1 MNYKF
6 KLKVTITLFSLISI
20 IFPIDVANAHE
31 SDNNESDKYLY
42 NAIGQYGKLG
52 TSNAGYEYKF
62 ADAPGNGD
70 NPGISYIGANDPVK
84 LTSVITTSQSSESS
98 SAQTGNVN
106 CDDGGK
112 IWDSKNT
119 VLWNAEMDSV
129 TYLDCDQF
137 TIFKSLGYDFTE
149 KPIIDVT
156 PGVSSTRTRVNQ
168 AALTLSLSTGSKS
181 YPFSQALTLST
192 TGGSGSGN
200 LTYSVSNGT
209 ATGCSLSSDSSPT
222 TITASTAGTCSV
234 TATKAQDVDYN
245 STVSSAVSFT
255 FSALAP
261 DAVTSLIATPA
272 STTCALS
279 WTAGSAN
286 GSDITDYTIE
296 YSTDGVNYTT
306 FADGTSTATTATV
319 TGLTAS
325 TLYTLR
331 VTAVNSIGSGSSTT
345 VSCTTTA

>member
-1 MNYKF
+1 MKYKF
-6 KLKVTITLFSLISI
+6 KLKVLITLLSLISI
-20 IFPIDVANAHE
+20 IFPINVASASE
-31 SDNNESDKYLY
+31 SDNYAY

-62 ADAPGNGD
+62 TDAPGRGD
-70 NPGISYIGANDPVK
+70 NPGVAYIGAPDPKKVVN
-84 LTSVITTSQSSESS
+84 VITTSESSESFS
-98 SAQTGNVN
+98 VQTGKVN

-112 IWDSKNT
+112 IWDSSNT
-119 VLWNAEMDSV
+119 ILWNAEMDSV
-129 TYLDCDQF
+129 TYLDCDEF
-137 TIFKSLGYDFTE
+137 TIYKFSGYNFTE

-156 PGVSSTRTRVNQ
+156 PGVSSTKARVNQ
-168 AALTLSLSTGSKS
+168 AILTLSVSTASKS

-209 ATGCSLSSDSSPT
+209 ATGCSLSSNSSST

-234 TATKAQDVDYN
+234 IATKGQDVDYN
-245 STVSSAVSFT
+245 STDSSAVSFT

-261 DAVTSLIATPA
+261 DAVTSLTATA
-272 STTCALS
+272 GNTTCALS

-296 YSTDGVNYTT
+296 YSTDGTNYST

-319 TGLTAS
+319 TGLTNLTA
-325 TLYTLR
+325 YTLR

-345 VSCTTTA
+345 VSCTPTAG